1 MTVGQF
7 KARDGDAIWEEQH
20 TVRTVFPRPVRSCK
34 YPASCFGNL
43 SYIY

>member
-7 KARDGDAIWEEQH
+7 KARDGDAIGKSSILY
-20 TVRTVFPRPVRSCK
+20 VPYFPGPVRFCK